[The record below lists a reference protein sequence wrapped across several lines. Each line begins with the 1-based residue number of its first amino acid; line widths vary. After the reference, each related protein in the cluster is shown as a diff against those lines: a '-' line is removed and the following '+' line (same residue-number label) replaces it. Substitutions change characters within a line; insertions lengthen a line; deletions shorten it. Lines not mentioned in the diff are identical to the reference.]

1 MRPRPNRVLLAG
13 LAVVA
18 LTKAADLSDRGPA
31 LPVLELDPLGWS
43 AIAAT
48 SAEDAEA
55 DETPE
60 AEAANST
67 ACMAPDE
74 AFEAVL
80 GERAL
85 LADQRDDIAVRR
97 TDLELGREKLRI
109 ETERLSQLRDEL
121 AGFMARVEAAQS
133 ADVERLIEL
142 YRAMKPKEAAAIMDD
157 VDMEVVIAVMGGM
170 AARDA
175 APIMAQLD
183 PTRARAISRLLL
195 ERAKLPGDRDLG
207 GIRLR

>member
-1 MRPRPNRVLLAG
+1 MGVRPNRALLTG

-18 LTKAADLSDRGPA
+18 VAKAVALSDRGPTW
-31 LPVLELDPLGWS
+31 PVLELDPLGWS

-48 SAEDAEA
+48 SGEDAEGGDA
-55 DETPE
+55 DGTDEVAPATCE
-60 AEAANST
+60 
-67 ACMAPDE
+67 APDE

-80 GERAL
+80 GEREL
-85 LADQRDDIAVRR
+85 LAGQRDDVAARR
-97 TDLELGREKLRI
+97 ADLELGREKLRI
-109 ETERLSQLRDEL
+109 ETERLSELRDEL
-121 AGFMARVEAAQS
+121 AGFVARVEAAQS
-133 ADVERLIEL
+133 ADMDRLIAL

-183 PTRARAISRLLL
+183 PSRARAISRLLL
-195 ERAKLPGDRDLG
+195 ERSRLPGDQDLD

>member
-1 MRPRPNRVLLAG
+1 MRVSPNRALLTG
-13 LAVVA
+13 LALVA
-18 LTKAADLSDRGPA
+18 LAKAAALSDRGA
-31 LPVLELDPLGWS
+31 VWPVLEFDPLGWS

-48 SAEDAEA
+48 SGEDAEA
-55 DETPE
+55 GE
-60 AEAANST
+60 AEDADEAAPA
-67 ACMAPDE
+67 ACVVPDE

-80 GERAL
+80 GEREL
-85 LADQRDDIAVRR
+85 LAGQRDDIAARR

-109 ETERLSQLRDEL
+109 ETERLSELRDEI
-121 AGFMARVEAAQS
+121 AGFVARVEAAQT
-133 ADVERLIEL
+133 ADMDRLIEL

-195 ERAKLPGDRDLG
+195 ERAKLPGDRDLS